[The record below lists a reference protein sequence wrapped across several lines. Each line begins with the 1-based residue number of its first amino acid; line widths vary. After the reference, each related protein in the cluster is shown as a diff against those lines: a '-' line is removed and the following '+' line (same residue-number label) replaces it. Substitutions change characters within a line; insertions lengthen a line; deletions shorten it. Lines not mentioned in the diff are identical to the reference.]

1 MHSPEGARVSIV
13 EDSVAASFGTGSHS
27 GDAGDPSLESTATL
41 VQFAQAG
48 DRAARN
54 LLVRRF
60 LPVLTRWAHGRLPSY
75 ARDLSETGDL
85 VQKTLIKALRG
96 IDGFEYRREGAFIAW
111 LRQVFINEVRDEIR
125 RAGRKPWKV
134 ELPDDLAARTPSPLA
149 HVLSQETFAAYDA
162 ALAKLRPRTREAVI
176 LRLEFGYSYPQ
187 IVQAI
192 GSTSENATRM
202 LVTRAVVQVAQALSE
217 QRGDALSD

>member
-1 MHSPEGARVSIV
+1 MERAAT
-13 EDSVAASFGTGSHS
+13 VAALDPDSDSENGAAE
-27 GDAGDPSLESTATL
+27 DASLESTATL
-41 VQFAQAG
+41 IQFAQAG
-48 DRAARN
+48 DKAARN
-54 LLVRRF
+54 RLVRRF

-134 ELPDDLAARTPSPLA
+134 EVPDDLAAETPSPLTQ
-149 HVLSQETFAAYDA
+149 VLSRETFAVYDA
-162 ALAKLRPRTREAVI
+162 ALAQLRPRTREAVI

-187 IVQAI
+187 IAEAI
-192 GSTSENATRM
+192 GSASENAARM
-202 LVTRAVVQVAQALSE
+202 LVARAVVQVAKAMSND
-217 QRGDALSD
+217 RSS